1 MIFVAKMR
9 WRTKD
14 ALDEDVL
21 EDGLLEEEVLVVK
34 DEGGVV

>member
-1 MIFVAKMR
+1 LIFVAKMR

-21 EDGLLEEEVLVVK
+21 EDGLFEEEGPVV
-34 DEGGVV
+34 